1 MIIHVVKKLIKE
13 KKTHMQMTEMDKKY
27 ISNEVKKLVK
37 VIEKLIKVIN
47 ERP

>member
-1 MIIHVVKKLIKE
+1 
-13 KKTHMQMTEMDKKY
+13 MQMTEMDKKY

-47 ERP
+47 EKS

>member
-1 MIIHVVKKLIKE
+1 
-13 KKTHMQMTEMDKKY
+13 MQMTEMDKKY

>member
-1 MIIHVVKKLIKE
+1 
-13 KKTHMQMTEMDKKY
+13 MTEMDKKY